1 MKEFLNR
8 NIPVAVGSFDHL
20 LSVATH
26 TYGEAREA
34 VEAQNKPESQF

>member
-8 NIPVAVGSFDHL
+8 NIPVAVRSFDRL
-20 LSVATH
+20 PSVATH
-26 TYGEAREA
+26 TYGEAGGV